1 MPAKAPSIE
10 DRWPSK
16 QPEVLQLYSINSPN
30 GIKVATALEE
40 VGLDYEPHLVNLWED
55 EQHSEEFRSIS
66 PNSKVPVIIDPDGPD
81 GRPVTMMES
90 GAILLY
96 LAGKSGK
103 LMPPDAIARNEC
115 LQWVFFQMAH
125 IGPMF
130 GQFEHFHRRGD
141 DNASDPYALERYRTE
156 SVRLLGVLEAR
167 LADLDYLV
175 GEAYSVAD
183 VATFP
188 WVRSLHR
195 IEQGGLPMAEFPRVL
210 DWLADCLERPA
221 SQIALSICALP

>member
-1 MPAKAPSIE
+1 VPAEAPSIE

-16 QPEVLQLYSINSPN
+16 QAEILQLYSINSPN
-30 GIKVATALEE
+30 GIKVAAALEE
-40 VGLDYEPHLVNLWED
+40 VGLDYEPHLINLWEG

-66 PNSKVPVIIDPDGPD
+66 PNSMIPVIVDPDGPD
-81 GRPVTMMES
+81 GRSVTMMES

-103 LMPPDAIARNEC
+103 LMPLDATVRNEC

-141 DNASDPYALERYRTE
+141 DNALDPYAIERYRTE

-167 LADLDYLV
+167 LAGREYLV

-188 WVRSLHR
+188 WVRSMQC
-195 IEQGGLPMAEFPRVL
+195 IEQGGFPLSKFSCVL
-210 DWLADCLERPA
+210 EWLANCMERPG
-221 SQIALSICALP
+221 SQIALSVCAVP